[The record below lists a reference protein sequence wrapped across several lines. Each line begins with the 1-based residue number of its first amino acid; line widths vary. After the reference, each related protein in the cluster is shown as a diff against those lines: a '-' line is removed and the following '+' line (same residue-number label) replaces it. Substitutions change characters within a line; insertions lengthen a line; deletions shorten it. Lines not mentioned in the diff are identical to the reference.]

1 MFNDPRYRKEQIFL
15 YIIAPCLVLVTV
27 IVLAVLFV
35 MKGHEEARNDALP
48 TTSQYSSISR

>member
-1 MFNDPRYRKEQIFL
+1 MFDDPRYRKEQIFL

-35 MKGHEEARNDALP
+35 MKGHEEARNDALHS
-48 TTSQYSSISR
+48 TSQYSAISR

>member
-1 MFNDPRYRKEQIFL
+1 MFDDPRYRKEQIFL

-35 MKGHEEARNDALP
+35 MKGHEEARNDALQS
-48 TTSQYSSISR
+48 TSQYSAISR

>member
-1 MFNDPRYRKEQIFL
+1 MFDDPRYRKEQIFL

-35 MKGHEEARNDALP
+35 MKGHEEARHDALP
-48 TTSQYSSISR
+48 ATSQYSSLSR